1 LGEKEDFGEGCHTAL
16 TEPYYYDAA
25 YQLVKRNYA
34 IPIDEN
40 GKCVVAKEIPSKPE
54 KKTGKTP

>member
-1 LGEKEDFGEGCHTAL
+1 LIEGKEDFGGGCHTASA
-16 TEPYYYDAA
+16 EPYYYDAA

-40 GKCVVAKEIPSKPE
+40 GKCGSKGNSF
-54 KKTGKTP
+54 KT